1 MIDNNEPVGAGSTLP
16 RRQLGRYLKE
26 AREGAGLTLEQA
38 ASLMEW
44 NKSTLSRLERGLTEK
59 VRVRDA
65 LALCENYG
73 LDQEKAVAIKEL
85 AAQAPARSWWRSYG
99 DVIAAKF
106 NTYVGLEG
114 GASELAIFQPLIV
127 PGILQTADYART
139 LDRQYFPNESPEEL
153 ERRVAL
159 RIQRQH
165 SATRQR
171 RPVRLSVVLHEAVL
185 RTVVGGRCVM
195 AAQLR
200 HIADLSTRENVQVR
214 ILPFRAGFPTGI
226 VVSQFIVM
234 TFPKDSRGKP
244 VEPTI
249 VFAESFTGDVYLEEP
264 EDVRR
269 CQQTFQTLLAATLD
283 RRPSRDLIREIAR
296 EYDCER

>member
-1 MIDNNEPVGAGSTLP
+1 MIDDDEPEAIGSTLP
-16 RRQLGRYLKE
+16 RRQLGRYLKD
-26 AREGAGLTLEQA
+26 AREGAGLTMERA
-38 ASLMEW
+38 ATLMEW

-59 VRVRDA
+59 VRVRDV
-65 LALCENYG
+65 LGLCEVYG
-73 LDQEKAVAIKEL
+73 LDQEKVDAAKQL
-85 AAQAPARSWWRSYG
+85 AEQTPARSWWRSYG

-127 PGILQTADYART
+127 PGILQTADYARI
-139 LDRQYFPNESPEEL
+139 LDRQYFPKDSDEEL

-165 SATRQR
+165 SVTRQR
-171 RPVRLSVVLHEAVL
+171 QPVQLSVILHENVL
-185 RTVVGGRCVM
+185 RTVVGGPRVM

-200 HIADLSTRENVQVR
+200 HIADLSTRENVQIRV
-214 ILPFRAGFPTGI
+214 LPFRAGFPTGI
-226 VVSQFIVM
+226 VVSQFIIM

-249 VFAESFTGDVYLEEP
+249 VFAESFTGDVYLEGVD
-264 EDVRR
+264 DVRR
-269 CQQTFQTLLAATLD
+269 CRQTFRSLLAATLD
-283 RRPSRDLIREIAR
+283 DRPSRDLVREIAR
-296 EYDCER
+296 EYEREN